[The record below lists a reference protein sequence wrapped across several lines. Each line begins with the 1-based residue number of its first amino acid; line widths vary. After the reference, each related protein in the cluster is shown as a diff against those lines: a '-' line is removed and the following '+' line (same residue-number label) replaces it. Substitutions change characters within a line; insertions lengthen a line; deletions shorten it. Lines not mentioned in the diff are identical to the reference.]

1 MKKIILALA
10 FVAMPTMTIVANLNS
25 KKDIVLSKKSVPTTQ
40 IEDFFKTE
48 SFLKISKNFNI
59 KKENFDL
66 KTTEVIK
73 INETSNLIR
82 LKVSNGSRI
91 DYVTL
96 MPYNNAV
103 LYEKTLINQSGNGK
117 IEQYDENGTL
127 VADFDVKKEAGK
139 YNVKLSF
146 VNPAISLVDQ
156 LSCIKETYDYINKNC
171 DSDTACSITC
181 DLSPQCA
188 VIMYG
193 VAAAHCAASGN
204 KPVKA
209 FAPIG

>member
-1 MKKIILALA
+1 MKKIILAFALIT
-10 FVAMPTMTIVANLNS
+10 MPTITVVANINS
-25 KKDIVLSKKSVPTTQ
+25 KKDIVLSKKSVPTNQ

-66 KTTEVIK
+66 KTAEVIK

-82 LKVSNGSRI
+82 LQVCNGSRI

-96 MPYNNAV
+96 MPYNTVA
-103 LYEKTLINQSGNGK
+103 LYEKTLLNQTGNGS

-127 VADFDVKKEAGK
+127 VAHFDAQKVDGK
-139 YNVKLSF
+139 YNVKLGF
-146 VNPAISLVDQ
+146 VNPSISLVDQ
-156 LSCIKETYDYINKNC
+156 LSCIKETYDYIKKNC

-204 KPVKA
+204 KPVKS